1 MKLDE
6 LNRLL
11 TRYYDVMD
19 IPKEDKKKRVMLGL
33 DLYDAFI
40 YILLSIKAEYKI
52 KEYSEQTAEKT
63 PEVIE
68 GYVGSLDYRIRDIL
82 EENDLPYEDEYI
94 PQLSRDIVETTF
106 RHLDDDYYFS
116 DDRAVL
122 ITQNEANTVMNNVDF
137 VNAKKQGKTHKQ
149 WIAELD
155 DRTREAHFLVDGTF
169 IPIDEYFTVGSDKM
183 RFPHDYI
190 NGSPENL
197 INCRC
202 SCIYS

>member
-1 MKLDE
+1 MKFDE

-82 EENDLPYEDEYI
+82 EENNLPYEEEYI
-94 PQLSRDIVETTF
+94 PQMSRDVVETTF

-149 WIAELD
+149 WIAQIDEK
-155 DRTREAHFLVDGTF
+155 TREWHFEADGTF
-169 IPIDEYFTVGSDKM
+169 IPIDEPFHVGNDFM
-183 RFPHDYI
+183 RFPHDYKA
-190 NGSPENL
+190 SAENI